1 MAESLHAPRWTAK
14 MTVIAEAALD
24 LAGSAE
30 KVTVRLHAPE
40 RSKRGSDWS
49 CRFEVG
55 APLNYEFA
63 AEGVSSLQALALAMK
78 MLAAFLYSSE
88 HYEKGELGAFGEFGG
103 YLGLP
108 APHEYLDVAPY
119 PF

>member
-1 MAESLHAPRWTAK
+1 
-14 MTVIAEAALD
+14 MTVIAEASLD

-30 KVTVRLHAPE
+30 KVVVRLHAPE
-40 RSKRGSDWS
+40 RSKRGPDWS
-49 CRFEVG
+49 CTFEVG
-55 APLNYEFA
+55 EPINYQLA
-63 AEGVSSLQALALAMK
+63 VEGVSSLQALALALQ

-103 YLGLP
+103 YLGIP
-108 APHEYLDVAPY
+108 APKECLDLAPY